1 MIPKVGLKEMSKL
14 NFLNRA
20 SALLRGLWKGWGDRW
35 QRKNICK
42 PHTTRDIRSMYTD
55 AQDPIEKKKK
65 IQLESEQGT
74 RRDISPEDSKWAHER
89 IFHAISHKG
98 NANYSHDEIPLHTYW
113 KSWNEKQWQLW
124 ELVGMQEPQISHA
137 QQVGIW
143 NGPDIVGKQFPSFVK
158 I

>member
-42 PHTTRDIRSMYTD
+42 PHTTRDISSMYTD
-55 AQDPIEKKKK
+55 AQDPIEKKK

-89 IFHAISHKG
+89 IFHAISHREMQITAMMRYHCTPTGKAEMKTSD
-98 NANYSHDEIPLHTYW
+98 NSE
-113 KSWNEKQWQLW
+113 SWWGCRNHRSLTHSRWRY
-124 ELVGMQEPQISHA
+124 GMV
-137 QQVGIW
+137 QVLLE
-143 NGPDIVGKQFPSFVK
+143 NSFPVLLK
-158 I
+158 YR